1 MKSAKIFRNA
11 ILIPTFLFQACIP
24 SLSKGILQSVSDF
37 LQLRSLVN
45 SAPTGPYY
53 LSVTVSGLLGSG
65 LVLDLN
71 SGTESIVVN
80 ADGSF
85 DFKTPLST
93 GNNFNVT
100 VNTQP
105 TLPAQTCS
113 VSGGMGVVAYGNI
126 NSIIVNCDPLRYTVG
141 GTITGLDGITG
152 LVLTNSVDGST
163 LNVAVASGSFAFTQT
178 YLDGTT
184 YNVSVTT
191 QPNHPVQNCL
201 TTNGSGT
208 IAGANIT
215 DIIIAC
221 NSTAFPIEVTAVGI
235 ASGTLSIRNNNS
247 ELLTISTNGLHR
259 FPTNIITNNTY
270 SLQIVGTPANHQC
283 VLSASGGTVT
293 GTISITANCFS
304 VLSFNPSNGGV
315 LQPTESLRLQFS
327 DEVNA
332 GSCITSTG
340 TLNTVLSIPIQF
352 SVTTTTLTND
362 TLIVSPAVTDSWAS
376 GHRVLTLNCFNV
388 GGTPLSSTVNILYLV
403 PSAIRYVS
411 ASATAFDT
419 NDGFTPTTPKR
430 NIQAAI
436 DDFLGCASGDCAVL
450 VEAGTYDSSV
460 IGDRIQIVSGV
471 SLFGSYTAGSGFLSR
486 DTTLDTSIIS
496 MVTTPASCASATA
509 TNPCSSIYASG
520 AVTATTVVSG
530 FDIQAGSTTA
540 PYMAGVSLNGTN
552 FLRFINNKIRGG
564 SGDNGTSGIFA
575 LNSNPYLIFNTIH
588 GGDCT
593 VNGCSSVGLYMSSAA
608 TLTPILLSNSIAGG
622 GDGTVINATSK
633 GIQYNGTAG
642 IIVSNIRGN
651 TFSAAN
657 MNADPVLST
666 NSTSVGF
673 EISTGA
679 SSSGVLAGNIIRGL
693 NSYRSSGIR
702 ISLATSVEIGSA
714 TQGNLIQSGNGVTE
728 SYGLYLNS
736 GHIVRRNVIEVGN
749 VISPGSFSTSAGIF
763 FFGGG
768 TTAILE
774 NNAIYVGDATSTTA
788 TAWVMGIRG
797 SGLNTA
803 SIISGNYIRVGRTI
817 GSSTSSTVSGIS
829 LTSLGAMLISD
840 NWIQNGRS
848 SHLARGIELSNVTTP
863 LRIYHNTV
871 NSGISDTSIETPL
884 YLASG
889 VTSLDIQNNIFLL
902 NNDSAPNACI
912 LNAGLGLQSAIRY
925 NVFHNCN
932 NLVIQNALNYNL
944 LCAGGIPGALACVPL
959 GTAAN
964 FGDNLKLNPNLV
976 SEFGVIANYT
986 PTPATSCLITQSTN
1000 NIAGHTGSYSGP
1012 GTRPGANGFSSLGAV
1027 EYEQA
1032 CAP

>member
-1 MKSAKIFRNA
+1 MNKSANILRNA
-11 ILIPTFLFQACIP
+11 ILIPIFLFQACIP
-24 SLSKGILQSVSDF
+24 SLSKGFLQSVTDF
-37 LQLRSLVN
+37 IQLRSLVN
-45 SAPTGPYY
+45 PASTGPYY
-53 LSVTVSGLLGSG
+53 VSVSVSGLLGTG

-85 DFKTPLST
+85 DFKTALST

-105 TLPAQTCS
+105 TLPTQTCS

-208 IAGANIT
+208 ISGANVT

-352 SVTTTTLTND
+352 SVTTTTITND
-362 TLIVSPAVTDSWAS
+362 TLIVSPAATDSWIT

-411 ASATAFDT
+411 ASGLDT
-419 NDGFTPTTPKR
+419 NPGTDVAPKR

-450 VEAGTYDSSV
+450 VEDGSYDPTFSGGAIHLVSGISLYGGYQPTTSFGVWRPNLHGSV
-460 IGDRIQIVSGV
+460 ILMD
-471 SLFGSYTAGSGFLSR
+471 
-486 DTTLDTSIIS
+486 
-496 MVTTPASCASATA
+496 TTPAGCSIATITSPCASIIGDAT
-509 TNPCSSIYASG
+509 
-520 AVTATTVVSG
+520 VTSNVTISG
-530 FDIQAGSTTA
+530 FRIQSGPDTA
-540 PYMAGVSLNGTN
+540 PYMAGVFLDSTN
-552 FLRFINNKIRGG
+552 NVRLINNDIDGG
-564 SGDNGTSGIFA
+564 VGINGVSGVHAI
-575 LNSNPYLIFNTIH
+575 NSNPYLIQNVIL
-588 GGDCT
+588 GGNCT
-593 VNGCSSVGLYMSSAA
+593 AANCDSVGVYM
-608 TLTPILLSNSIAGG
+608 
-622 GDGTVINATSK
+622 
-633 GIQYNGTAG
+633 
-642 IIVSNIRGN
+642 
-651 TFSAAN
+651 
-657 MNADPVLST
+657 
-666 NSTSVGF
+666 STSVPIAPVILVNS
-673 EISTGA
+673 ISGGTPTG
-679 SSSGVLAGNIIRGL
+679 SGVNSRGIRYAGTAAMTVTNIIGNLITSKNLNKTTSLFSIGFDINSGTGLTGTLSGNIITGGAGGTSIGL
-693 NSYRSSGIR
+693 R
-702 ISLATSVEIGSA
+702 IQATTSIQIGSP
-714 TQGNLIQSGNGVTE
+714 TQGNQITSSDALTGT
-728 SYGLYLNS
+728 YGLYLS
-736 GHIVRRNVIEVGN
+736 GGQTVRRNVIRFG
-749 VISPGSFSTSAGIF
+749 TAMSAAVATAIGIYAT
-763 FFGGG
+763 GGG
-768 TTAILE
+768 TQIIESNSIQDGNVSSTGATATLNGIYSA
-774 NNAIYVGDATSTTA
+774 NASATS
-788 TAWVMGIRG
+788 
-797 SGLNTA
+797 
-803 SIISGNYIRVGRTI
+803 SITGNYIRIGRSEGTN
-817 GSSTSSTVSGIS
+817 STATTTAGIS
-829 LTSLGAMLISD
+829 LNTPQNALIAN
-840 NWIQNGRS
+840 NWIQNGTS
-848 SHLARGIELSNVTTP
+848 DVNARGLEFKSVFSG
-863 LRIYHNTV
+863 LRVYHNTV
-871 NSGISDTSIETPL
+871 SSGTGTSNETPL
-884 YLASG
+884 FIGAGSASI
-889 VTSLDIQNNIFLL
+889 DIQNNILML
-902 NNDSAPNACI
+902 NNNSASTACI
-912 LNAGLGLQSAIRY
+912 YNAGIGLQTAVKY
-925 NVFHNCN
+925 NVLHNCV
-932 NLVIQNALNYNL
+932 NLVIQNAQNYSF
-944 LCAGGIPGALACVPL
+944 CAGGVPGTLVCTLPL
-959 GTAAN
+959 GIPAN
-964 FGDNLKLNPNLV
+964 FGNNLNIDPELASN
-976 SEFGVIANYT
+976 FGVIANYT
-986 PTPATSCLITQSTN
+986 PTTATSCLITKSTN
-1000 NIAGHTGSYSGP
+1000 ALLTDSYNGI
-1012 GTRPGANGFSSLGAV
+1012 GTRPGVDGAISLGAV
-1027 EYEQA
+1027 EYDQA
-1032 CAP
+1032 CTP